1 MKENYIISAFRETVK
16 RDFAGRAQVLNE
28 AFDGRLQSLRQENA
42 DASSEKQ
49 RHLEGQILPGIAAY
63 ETLQT
68 VLPKEQALQTVHGYV
83 EQHAQNFRRTPFSFC
98 ACRALPSRARY
109 FASATK
115 KHFGQSAGFAA
126 KEYQT
131 SGGVAH
137 RHDAVSISRHVRKI
151 RLPLSSAAASATAT
165 TCPMKIYIR
174 SSSGTGRRRSAAAAT
189 AAISA
194 SKIRGKWARRI

>member
-42 DASSEKQ
+42 DATKEKQ
-49 RHLEGQILPGIAAY
+49 HHLEGQILPGIAAY

-68 VLPKEQALQTVHGYV
+68 VLAKEQALQTVHGYV
-83 EQHAQNFRRTPFSFC
+83 EQHAQNFRRTLTKLL
-98 ACRALPSRARY
+98 RLPGLYRLVPGI
-109 FASATK
+109 FASMTK

-131 SGGVAH
+131 SGGVWRIDMTH
-137 RHDAVSISRHVRKI
+137 VS
-151 RLPLSSAAASATAT
+151 
-165 TCPMKIYIR
+165 
-174 SSSGTGRRRSAAAAT
+174 
-189 AAISA
+189 
-194 SKIRGKWARRI
+194 